1 MKQSLS
7 ARIAWRYLRTKKSH
21 SAVGAISV
29 VSICGIAVATAAIIC
44 VLSVFNGFKSVI
56 ADRVDTLAPDVMVT
70 PANGKA
76 FANGDSVAEVIRT
89 IPEVEIAIPT
99 ILENALAI
107 YEGRETPV
115 SIKGADLKEYEKITA
130 LNNLLIDKIDPS
142 EYSDYSD
149 KEYSDYSDYSDNSD
163 NSDFSTI
170 AVGTASKLG
179 ARPGARILLFTPRRE
194 GRVNLANPVSS
205 FLRDSVIVTG
215 VYRAN
220 QSEYDENRVIVDIN
234 VARDLLQYDLES
246 TAVEVKGKRGID
258 SSHLASLINEK
269 LNASG
274 NDEKA
279 SGSKVDNVTDASG
292 ERFVVKDRL
301 QQQEMNFR
309 MIAIE
314 KWITF
319 LLLFFI
325 LLIASFNII
334 SSLSMLVIEKEKSMS
349 TLKALGMSR
358 SRIASVFRWESA
370 FVSLIGGVAGMAI
383 GLILCLLQQKFGF
396 IHLQGDPDSLVIQA
410 YPVVV
415 KASDIIITSIPL
427 VAIGAVTAF
436 ITGSFAR
443 SRC

>member
-1 MKQSLS
+1 LMKQSLS
-7 ARIAWRYLRTKKSH
+7 ARIAWRYLRAKKSH

-149 KEYSDYSDYSDNSD
+149 KEYSDYSDNSDNSDSSDKEYSDFSD

-220 QSEYDENRVIVDIN
+220 QSEYDENRVIVDLN

-246 TAVEVKGKRGID
+246 TAVEVKGKRSID

-274 NDEKA
+274 NDGKT
-279 SGSKVDNVTDASG
+279 SGSKGDNVTDASG
-292 ERFVVKDRL
+292 KRFVVKDRL

-349 TLKALGMSR
+349 TLKALG
-358 SRIASVFRWESA
+358 
-370 FVSLIGGVAGMAI
+370 
-383 GLILCLLQQKFGF
+383 
-396 IHLQGDPDSLVIQA
+396 
-410 YPVVV
+410 
-415 KASDIIITSIPL
+415 
-427 VAIGAVTAF
+427 
-436 ITGSFAR
+436 
-443 SRC
+443 

>member
-1 MKQSLS
+1 
-7 ARIAWRYLRTKKSH
+7 
-21 SAVGAISV
+21 
-29 VSICGIAVATAAIIC
+29 
-44 VLSVFNGFKSVI
+44 
-56 ADRVDTLAPDVMVT
+56 
-70 PANGKA
+70 
-76 FANGDSVAEVIRT
+76 
-89 IPEVEIAIPT
+89 IAIPT
-99 ILENALAI
+99 IFENALAI